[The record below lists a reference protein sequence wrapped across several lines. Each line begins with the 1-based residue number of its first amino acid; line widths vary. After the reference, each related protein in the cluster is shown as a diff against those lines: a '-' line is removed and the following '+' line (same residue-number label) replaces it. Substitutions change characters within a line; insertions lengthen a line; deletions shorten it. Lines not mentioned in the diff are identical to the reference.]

1 MPNFDEIRRL
11 LTPAANYSSMPHSS
25 AAEWVV
31 PCSDSPYDFEMI
43 DLMTCA
49 LEAAW
54 TTAGTKAL
62 RLSEDDWAEMAAAIS
77 GAVDS
82 GERDVEQLQR
92 TALDALVVRQEILAR
107 DVVAS
112 SIDFELTKPL
122 LAIVPRS

>member
-11 LTPAANYSSMPHSS
+11 LTPTADYCSAHSS
-25 AAEWVV
+25 ASEWVV
-31 PCSDSPYDFEMI
+31 PCSDSPYDFAMI

-92 TALDALVVRQEILAR
+92 TALDALASRQEILAR

-112 SIDFELTKPL
+112 SINIEPTKPL
-122 LAIVPRS
+122 LALVPRS

>member
-11 LTPAANYSSMPHSS
+11 LTPTANYSSAHSL
-25 AAEWVV
+25 AAEWIV

-43 DLMTCA
+43 DLMTSA

-54 TTAGTKAL
+54 ATAGTEAL
-62 RLSEDDWAEMAAAIS
+62 RLSENDWTEMAAAIS

-82 GERDVEQLQR
+82 GERDIEQLQQ
-92 TALDALVVRQEILAR
+92 TALEALAAHQEILAR

-112 SIDFELTKPL
+112 SIDFEHTKPL
-122 LAIVPRS
+122 LALVPRS